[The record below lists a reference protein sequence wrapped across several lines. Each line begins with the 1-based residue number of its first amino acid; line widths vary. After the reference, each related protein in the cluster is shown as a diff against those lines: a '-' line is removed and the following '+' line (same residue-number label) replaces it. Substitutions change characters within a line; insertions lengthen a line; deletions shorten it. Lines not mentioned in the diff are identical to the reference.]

1 MFWDVIKKGFMEKQL
16 YSVKRFNLSVSW
28 RHERD
33 AVGEMD
39 IACAKGG
46 PDRGPWPPKATYIM
60 VNYDFF
66 KRLAT
71 MLFEYQQVLLG
82 NFSSNSCRPLI

>member
-1 MFWDVIKKGFMEKQL
+1 MFWDVIKKGLMEKQL

-28 RHERD
+28 RHEMD
-33 AVGEMD
+33 AIG
-39 IACAKGG
+39 CAKGG
-46 PDRGPWPPKATYIM
+46 PDRGPWPPKAIFM

-71 MLFEYQQVLLG
+71 MLFKYQQVLLG
-82 NFSSNSCRPLI
+82 NFSTNSCRPLI